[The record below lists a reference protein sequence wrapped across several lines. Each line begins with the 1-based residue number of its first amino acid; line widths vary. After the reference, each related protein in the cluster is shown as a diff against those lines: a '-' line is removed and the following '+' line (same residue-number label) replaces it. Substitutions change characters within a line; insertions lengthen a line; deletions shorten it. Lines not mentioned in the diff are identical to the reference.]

1 MKKTILL
8 LVLLATFFN
17 ADGQKVYAWWD
28 VGLKT
33 SYGLTGLINTKLFDD
48 RVYEHNLSSGY
59 GFGGKFGFFF
69 GLFNGIT
76 VDFMLSG
83 NKQKFDY
90 AYDNTPGFIHTLKW
104 SNSDLAILYRMQ
116 KDGVYLELGPQISFL
131 RKVTNEDSRPG
142 SINGEVTAN
151 FIDKYY
157 SGIFGIGGYILNYET
172 FTLMAGF
179 RLGYSLTDMVN
190 GRGKENAFPTPSQQ
204 NRTHASSEVSTNPA
218 FVSIVLEANLA
229 LGYYGRTSCSKR
241 ASLFNFN

>member
-1 MKKTILL
+1 MKKILL
-8 LVLLATFFN
+8 LFVFLLLLSNTYS
-17 ADGQKVYAWWD
+17 QKIYAWWD

-48 RVYEHNLSSGY
+48 KIYEHNLSAGY
-59 GFGGKFGFFF
+59 GIGGKFGFYF

-90 AYDNTPGFIHTLKW
+90 TFDNTQGYIHSLKW
-104 SNSDLAILYRMQ
+104 NNYDLAVLYRMQ

-142 SINGEVTAN
+142 SINGDVSSN
-151 FIDKYY
+151 FTDKYF
-157 SGIFGIGGYILNYET
+157 SGIFGVGGYILNYET

-179 RLGYSLTDMVN
+179 RLGYGFTDLVN
-190 GRGKENAFPTPSQQ
+190 ATGKENNFPTPSQQ
-204 NRTHASSEVSTNPA
+204 DRTRASSDVSTNPA
-218 FVSIVLEANLA
+218 FVQIVLEANLA

-241 ASLFNFN
+241 ASIFSFD